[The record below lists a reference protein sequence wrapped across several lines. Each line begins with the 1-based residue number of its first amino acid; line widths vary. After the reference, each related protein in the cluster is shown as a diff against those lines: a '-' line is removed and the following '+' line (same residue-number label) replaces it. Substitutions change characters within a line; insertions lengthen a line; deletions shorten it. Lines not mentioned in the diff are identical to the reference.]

1 MKKII
6 SFWFI
11 FLLAIVSAEAAKGP
25 RKYYLSQ
32 ERVTGSQA
40 LTACADGFHMASLW
54 EIFQT
59 TLLKYDTTRGLTFS
73 DSGYGPPTGFG
84 WIRTGYVNN
93 GQASVPGQDNC
104 LTWTSAANSDF
115 GTITRPSF
123 TWNAPA
129 TTTDP
134 WESSVAT
141 CDGELGVW
149 CVED

>member
-32 ERVTGSQA
+32 ERVTGSHA

-59 TLLKYDTTRGLTFS
+59 TLLKYDTARGLTFD
-73 DSGYGPPTGFG
+73 DSGSGPPEAFG
-84 WIRTGYVNN
+84 WIRTGYFSQVQTSN
-93 GQASVPGQDNC
+93 PGQDNC
-104 LTWTSAANSDF
+104 LTWTSSANSDN
-115 GTITRPSF
+115 GTATRPNIF
-123 TWNAPA
+123 WNGPA
-129 TTTDP
+129 TTTSP
-134 WESSVAT
+134 WDSGVAP
-141 CDGELGVW
+141 CNALLEVW